1 MTDKFRRERKFAL
14 WFIILIG
21 FFIRVLPALQTDF
34 PLNDGGMFLVMIR
47 DLRANHFVLP
57 QVTRYNLADIPF
69 AYSPFSFY
77 VAAFISSLLPVSD
90 LDLIRWIPAIVSAAI
105 IPVFYWLTLRVFRDS
120 VKALIAAAILSV
132 LPGSFEW
139 LVMGG
144 GLSRSFGILFFLFA
158 AGHTLQLFRDKTRS
172 SLLPAIL
179 FSSLAVLSHPEVG
192 LQTAG
197 LCFLLWALYERNRKG
212 IQYAFFLAAGVAACT
227 ALWWLAVLTQHGVDP
242 FLSAAQTGIRE
253 TLAASLFHSFFSTQ
267 GSIPILPFLS
277 LLGLF
282 VTIRKREF
290 LLVGWAFLPFFLDPR
305 NAPAIAQYAFILL
318 SSEGLYF
325 LRGEFVK
332 RYSAESANDRQS
344 LIRVAS
350 MINVV
355 FALLLAYLLYASW
368 LSVRTLARLS
378 LQQADREA
386 MEWVRVNTPQDAQ
399 FLLLTNA
406 GQISPM
412 VDSYQEWFPA
422 LTQRH
427 SVNTLQG
434 KEWTLGPRFY
444 PYSLELVVLQQC
456 ADIDCLQAWAVKNNA
471 QFDFLAVQ
479 SRRISPQLLNAIESD
494 DRYQTVYTSDSTII
508 FQRK

>member
-34 PLNDGGMFLVMIR
+34 PLNDGGMFLAMIR
-47 DLRANHFVLP
+47 DLRASRFVLP
-57 QVTRYNLADIPF
+57 PVTSYNLAEIPF
-69 AYSPFSFY
+69 AYPPFSFY
-77 VAAFISSLLPVSD
+77 VTALISNLLPVSD
-90 LDLIRWIPAIVSAAI
+90 LDLLRWMPAIVSAAI
-105 IPVFYWLTLRVFRDS
+105 VPVFYWLALRVFRDS
-120 VKALIAAAILSV
+120 TKSLIATAILSV

-144 GLSRSFGILFFLFA
+144 GLSRSFSILFFLFA
-158 AGHTLQLFRDKTRS
+158 VGHTLQLFRDKTRS

-197 LCFLLWALYERNRKG
+197 LCFLLWALYGRDRKG
-212 IQYAFFLAAGVAACT
+212 IQYAFVLAAGVAAC
-227 ALWWLAVLTQHGVDP
+227 AAPWWLTVLTQHGVDP

-267 GSIPILPFLS
+267 GSLPVLPFLS

-282 VTIRKREF
+282 VTMRKREF
-290 LLVGWAFLPFFLDPR
+290 LFIGWAFLPFFLDPR
-305 NAPAIAQYAFILL
+305 NAPAIAQYAFVLL
-318 SSEGLYF
+318 SSEGLY
-325 LRGEFVK
+325 LLNDEFTK
-332 RYSAESANDRQS
+332 RYSAESVDDKRN
-344 LIRVAS
+344 LIRALS
-350 MINVV
+350 MINFV
-355 FALLLAYLLYASW
+355 FALLLAYLFYASW
-368 LSVRTLARLS
+368 SSVETLARLS
-378 LQQADREA
+378 LWQSDREA
-386 MEWVRVNTPQDAQ
+386 MEWVRTNTPQDAQ

-422 LTQRH
+422 LTERH
-427 SVNTLQG
+427 SLNTLQG
-434 KEWTLGPRFY
+434 MEWTLGPRFY
-444 PYSLELVVLQQC
+444 PYSLELMELQRC
-456 ADIDCLQAWAVKNNA
+456 ADADCLQAWAVKNNA

-479 SRRISPQLLNAIESD
+479 SRRVSPQLLNAIESD
-494 DRYQTVYTSDSTII
+494 DRYEVIYTSDSTII